1 MAYILS
7 INFFN
12 KKLMVKLTE
21 NIIENTKLIFI
32 FKELTLMLELSQRQ
46 ISNIESKSEN
56 AWR

>member
-46 ISNIESKSEN
+46 ISNIESKCEN